1 MLDYLRCCDRSYN
14 MLEDTFLTIKKEV
27 VAVLAEVYD
36 IMIEC
41 HNVWS
46 LEVSSCLYTSLF
58 VIPSYFSI
66 INGFYL
72 HQKKLPTYLLWYFEC
87 ILTWCFC
94 EVSWVLLHI
103 GIPQIAFTKVA
114 SCTFWNCYV
123 WCSQGGEYSISD
135 VLKLFFY
142 EVEISLEMKWA
153 LPSFTI

>member
-27 VAVLAEVYD
+27 MAVLAEVYD

-87 ILTWCFC
+87 ILTWCLLWSLMSSSSYRYSTDRIYKGC
-94 EVSWVLLHI
+94 ELHLLKLLCLMFSGRWV
-103 GIPQIAFTKVA
+103 FY
-114 SCTFWNCYV
+114 F
-123 WCSQGGEYSISD
+123 WCSETVFLWSWNIIRN
-135 VLKLFFY
+135 
-142 EVEISLEMKWA
+142 EVGFA
-153 LPSFTI
+153 